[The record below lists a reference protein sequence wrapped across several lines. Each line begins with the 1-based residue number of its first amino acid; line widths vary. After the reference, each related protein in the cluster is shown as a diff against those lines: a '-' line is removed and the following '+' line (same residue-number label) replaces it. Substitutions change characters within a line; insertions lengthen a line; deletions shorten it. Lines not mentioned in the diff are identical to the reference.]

1 MTAMLPPES
10 LLNNR
15 YRVVAH
21 VGQGGMGSVYK
32 ALGGPSE
39 SLNSSHVIVVECVDS
54 VDEKLNS

>member
-21 VGQGGMGSVYK
+21 VGQGDMGSVYE
-32 ALGGPSE
+32 AVGCFNTSE
-39 SLNSSHVIVVECVDS
+39 IELRIRTNVVY
-54 VDEKLNS
+54 

>member
-1 MTAMLPPES
+1 MTAMLPPKS

-32 ALGGPSE
+32 ALGVLGSCLLQRGDKYGILLM
-39 SLNSSHVIVVECVDS
+39 SKAL
-54 VDEKLNS
+54 L